1 MDAHDA
7 IIQRRA
13 VKKYDP
19 DFEMPAADAEKL
31 IELAVLSP
39 TAFNIQHWRIVNV
52 TDGEL
57 RKEIRA
63 VAWDQAQVTDA
74 SMLLVLTADVD
85 AWKKNPERYWKL
97 APQPVQDFMIPA
109 IDGYYRNKEGVQRDE
124 AMRSMGIAGQTI
136 MIAAKAM
143 GYDTCPMDGF
153 DYEKVAQLINLPTD
167 HCIGFM
173 IAVGKAVEP
182 ARERAGQLP
191 ISEILVSNR
200 F

>member
-1 MDAHDA
+1 MTDRMGGIDPAGILDRSKLLAGREQVDEAVRRMASAINAHYQDSEIDLLIVMTGDVKA
-7 IIQRRA
+7 WEKEPQRYWRNA
-13 VKKYDP
+13 
-19 DFEMPAADAEKL
+19 PAEVAE
-31 IELAVLSP
+31 
-39 TAFNIQHWRIVNV
+39 
-52 TDGEL
+52 
-57 RKEIRA
+57 
-63 VAWDQAQVTDA
+63 
-74 SMLLVLTADVD
+74 LLVD
-85 AWKKNPERYWKL
+85 WMGP
-97 APQPVQDFMIPA
+97 FH
-109 IDGYYRNKEGVQRDE
+109 EGNEQLQRDE

-153 DYEKVAQLINLPTD
+153 DYEKVAQLINLPAD